1 MSDNWKDDPSADER
15 WNAGCDFT
23 MTQLCNVLGVDP
35 HMVSWDAAT
44 ETVDGDVA
52 AVIGNILRAK
62 FGEDWG
68 PACRSPA
75 DHERELADLIARY
88 YRQEIG
94 CCMQQAE
101 HWAKENF
108 PLAVHHRVRKADAY
122 FQIVAL
128 CERFAEWNENPFD
141 AMCDALKR
149 GLIKPPGTY
158 PPTAEIHA
166 YRHPTFVVEK
176 LKTASKAAG
185 GPA

>member
-1 MSDNWKDDPSADER
+1 MSNNWKDDPSADER
-15 WNAGCDFT
+15 WNAGCDFA
-23 MTQLCNVLGVDP
+23 MTHLCKALGVDP
-35 HMVSWDAAT
+35 KSVSWDAAT
-44 ETVDGDVA
+44 ETLDGDVQ

-94 CCMQQAE
+94 CSMQQAE
-101 HWAKENF
+101 HWAKENH

-122 FQIVAL
+122 YQVVAL
-128 CERFAEWNENPFD
+128 FERFDAGHGNPFD
-141 AMCDALKR
+141 AMRQALEQ
-149 GLIKPPGTY
+149 GLVYPAGTY
-158 PPTAEIHA
+158 PPSGAIHA
-166 YRHPTFVVEK
+166 YRDPAFVVEK